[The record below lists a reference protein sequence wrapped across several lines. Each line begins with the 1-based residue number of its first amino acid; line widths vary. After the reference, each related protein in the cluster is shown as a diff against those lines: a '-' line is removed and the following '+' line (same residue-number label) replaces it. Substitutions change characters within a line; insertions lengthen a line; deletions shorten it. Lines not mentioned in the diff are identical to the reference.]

1 MPSALPSP
9 TSASWGLPATSCAA
23 QGPIHPPL
31 WWACTMELPPP
42 SALDSSVSPTLDLS
56 CSPQQRVWEGE
67 QIEQRESLL
76 HPHNHGDP
84 LLSSPAPFLVPR
96 PLPESFSSAFGTL
109 RSATTHLALVLLPSP
124 PPLLAL
130 THHGWGWGL
139 GAVLAVR
146 CSALCSSCEWCEPR
160 PAAPGPGSAPRG
172 HVGQSAAVTA
182 DRDVPAVPTSARAPP
197 FPSAL

>member
-124 PPLLAL
+124 PAPPCSHSPWL
-130 THHGWGWGL
+130 GL
-139 GAVLAVR
+139 GARCGARGAVLSAV
-146 CSALCSSCEWCEPR
+146 
-160 PAAPGPGSAPRG
+160 
-172 HVGQSAAVTA
+172 Q
-182 DRDVPAVPTSARAPP
+182 
-197 FPSAL
+197 